1 MIGLRN
7 ELKHLETHLRPGSG
21 STVSSMKLGMVSR
34 LGAGA
39 AESRHLQHCSDGLR
53 EGWPL
58 GRGAAPA
65 AADADEAD

>member
-1 MIGLRN
+1 
-7 ELKHLETHLRPGSG
+7 
-21 STVSSMKLGMVSR
+21 MKLGMVSR

-65 AADADEAD
+65 AADADEADGT